1 MTDVLEALPGHLKS
15 LRLGSFLRD
24 SGPLAERAR
33 QRGWDPLRYLGE
45 LAAVEVQDRFDRR
58 VERLTR
64 ASKLPKG
71 KTLETLDLQRL
82 PQAVRGRVPWLGRGE
97 FLAEADNICIFGNP
111 GTGKTHLMA
120 ALGWQLVTRGH
131 PVLFA
136 PARALMERLTV
147 AKRELRLNRELDRLD
162 RYQCLLL
169 DDIGYVRQGRT
180 EMEMLFHVL
189 AERYE
194 RRSVMLT
201 SNLVFSQWDQI
212 FPDAMTAA
220 AAIDRVVH
228 HSQILELDIPSYRSE
243 AARRRQAEATPE
255 RAQPAA
261 SGDRTQRG
269 AR

>member
-1 MTDVLEALPGHLKS
+1 M
-15 LRLGSFLRD
+15 
-24 SGPLAERAR
+24 
-33 QRGWDPLRYLGE
+33 
-45 LAAVEVQDRFDRR
+45 
-58 VERLTR
+58 
-64 ASKLPKG
+64 
-71 KTLETLDLQRL
+71 
-82 PQAVRGRVPWLGRGE
+82 PWLARGE

-201 SNLVFSQWDQI
+201 SNFVFSQWDQI

-243 AARRRQAEATPE
+243 AARQRQAEGTPSGA
-255 RAQPAA
+255 RPAA
-261 SGDRTQRG
+261 SGARTQRG
-269 AR
+269 AP